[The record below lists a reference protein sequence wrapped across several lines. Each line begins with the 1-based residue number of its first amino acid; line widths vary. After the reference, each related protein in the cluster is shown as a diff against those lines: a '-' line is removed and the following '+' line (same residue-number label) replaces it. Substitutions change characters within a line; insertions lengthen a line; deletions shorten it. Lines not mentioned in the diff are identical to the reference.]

1 MACGREIGRWNQG
14 AALVRGSDGRAG
26 GREGGDVFENWT
38 HNGRVARQSSG
49 PASDGS
55 CSSGSGLGL
64 MGLKRDDGS
73 ATQGPL
79 PLKGVVLAVEGLECG
94 PAEGRASKGLELLSH
109 GPAISVG
116 GYLG

>member
-1 MACGREIGRWNQG
+1 
-14 AALVRGSDGRAG
+14 
-26 GREGGDVFENWT
+26 
-38 HNGRVARQSSG
+38 
-49 PASDGS
+49 
-55 CSSGSGLGL
+55 

>member
-1 MACGREIGRWNQG
+1 MGEKSG
-14 AALVRGSDGRAG
+14 AGTKEQRRSEEVTGEQVEGK
-26 GREGGDVFENWT
+26 GGDVFENWT

-94 PAEGRASKGLELLSH
+94 PAKGRASKGLELLSH